1 MRKLFVTLILLT
13 VCVAGFTQSVENNN
27 EKIDARVEVK
37 VYQLKNTHL
46 SHAYKAVINQ
56 LVSADY
62 DNSKSNYAYDSQS
75 NTLVVTATPIT
86 QRKIERFLNKIDIPA
101 EFLSFKVY
109 ILQTTNK
116 DGFQNGIDNDIVK
129 ELKEIDV
136 KGAKIITK
144 AKVMTVPGKE
154 ASLTKSPTNGNGY
167 EILFTPTGTKDSLIV
182 DLILNRLVKE
192 TNSKDNSIVYN
203 RFKVLS
209 SSFPISK
216 TKPVIVG
223 MTYEDNSSAI
233 LAIKLLK

>member
-1 MRKLFVTLILLT
+1 MRKLFVSLMLLT
-13 VCVAGFTQSVENNN
+13 VWVAGFTQSVNN

-37 VYQLKNTHL
+37 IYQLKNTHL
-46 SHAYKAVINQ
+46 SNAYKLVINQ
-56 LVSADY
+56 LVQADY
-62 DNSKSNYAYDSQS
+62 DNSKSNYAYDPQS

-109 ILQTTNK
+109 ILQTTKNE
-116 DGFQNGIDNDIVK
+116 GFQEGIDTEIIN

-136 KGAKIITK
+136 KGAKIITT
-144 AKVMTVPGKE
+144 AKIMTVPGKE

-167 EILFTPTGTKDSLIV
+167 EILFTPTGTKDNLIV
-182 DLILNRLVKE
+182 DLTLNRLIKE
-192 TNSKDNSIVYN
+192 KNNADNSIVYN

-209 SSFPISK
+209 SSFPISLG
-216 TKPVIVG
+216 KPVIVG